1 MPLETK
7 SLSYYQLFLK
17 LRKVALKE
25 TNPSTKRA
33 VWNESLEYL
42 NIANKVVYIHDAH
55 LDDSYFQ

>member
-17 LRKVALKE
+17 LREVALKE

-42 NIANKVVYIHDAH
+42 NIANKE
-55 LDDSYFQ
+55 